1 MKKSL
6 LKIAILGAS
15 GHIGRNFVFYF
26 SKKKNNELFLFTRDE
41 KKLKNTIKEFSFD
54 TPFFVKNYS
63 EFEKFKYDLI
73 INCIGISDP
82 ETINSNKIPIL
93 QITEY
98 YDNKILEYLKKNTS
112 TFYIFISSGAAYGK
126 EFLNPVNDST
136 FTYFDINNLN
146 SGDFYSIAKVNA
158 EAKHRSL
165 NYLNIV
171 DLRIFTFFSRFF
183 NPNDT
188 FLMSQIISAIKNKK
202 TLYTNPTDVVRDFV
216 HPNDLFFLVEKCIQQ
231 NSINDVF
238 DVYSKDPISKFKILD
253 SISEKYGLKYIVKE
267 DLKFSTATG
276 IKKNYFSTSRKV
288 EKIGYYP
295 NYTSLETIMDEIQ
308 HLL

>member
-15 GHIGRNFVFYF
+15 GHIGRNFMFYF
-26 SKKKNNELFLFTRDE
+26 SKKESNELFLFTRDE

-63 EFEKFKYDLI
+63 EFEKLKYDLI

-82 ETINSNKIPIL
+82 EIINSNKIPIL

-98 YDNKILEYLKKNTS
+98 YDNKILEYLKKHTS

-136 FTYFDINNLN
+136 FTYFDINNLK
-146 SGDFYSIAKVNA
+146 SGDFYSIAKINA

-171 DLRIFTFFSRFF
+171 DLRIFTFFSRFL

-202 TLYTNPTDVVRDFV
+202 TLYTNPTNIVRDFV
-216 HPNDLFFLVEKCIQQ
+216 HPHDLFFLVEKCIQQ

-238 DVYSKDPISKFKILD
+238 DVYSKTPISKFDILD
-253 SISEKYGLKYIVKE
+253 SISEKYGLKYVVKE
-267 DLKFSTATG
+267 DLEFSNATG
-276 IKKNYFSTSRKV
+276 TKKNYFSTSRKA
-288 EKIGYYP
+288 EKIGYHP